1 MPKLRTVLWSV
12 IISIASY
19 GVWIAFNEYDTVIA
33 SVKQLG
39 LAGFLTIC
47 GLSLLNYAIRYIR
60 WHWYLAIMG
69 HSIPVFRHILYYL
82 SGFAL
87 TTTPGKAG
95 EAIRS
100 LYLKRHGVDYPT
112 SLAAFASERFSDLI
126 SVLLIALIAITY
138 FEDYQTVAIG
148 FAAVLVIA
156 LGMIQSKAF
165 RDFCSKLIKKYTHG
179 KISTTLLHIISIV
192 EQMAQLMSIKVL
204 LIGLVLGV
212 VSWGCEAYAFAI
224 VGQALMGPAFGDGV
238 MGVNA
243 PIIVFA
249 GIYAISMLIG
259 AISFL
264 PGGLGSTE
272 AVMYLLLISVGM
284 DSSVAVSAT
293 LLCRIATLWL
303 AVFVGFLALLIVET
317 KYKIEVPEVVP
328 EVVPE
333 ELPKI
338 T

>member
-1 MPKLRTVLWSV
+1 MPKLKAVLWSV
-12 IISIASY
+12 IISIATY
-19 GVWIAFNEYDTVIA
+19 GIWIAFNEYDAVVA

-39 LAGFLTIC
+39 LLGFLTIC
-47 GLSLLNYAIRYIR
+47 VLSLFNYVIRFIR
-60 WHWYLAIMG
+60 WHWYLKIMG

-100 LYLKRHGVDYPT
+100 LYLKQHEVDYPT

-138 FEDYQTVAIG
+138 FEDYKYVAIG
-148 FAAVLVIA
+148 FALFLVIA
-156 LGMIQSKAF
+156 IVMIQSTSF
-165 RDFCSKLIKKYTHG
+165 RNLCAELIQNHTTG
-179 KISTTLLHIISIV
+179 RLSTLLLHVISIV
-192 EQMAQLMSIKVL
+192 EQMAQLMTFKVL
-204 LIGLVLGV
+204 IIGLILGV

-224 VGQALMGPAFGDGV
+224 VGQAMGSET
-238 MGVNA
+238 
-243 PIIVFA
+243 PILIFA

-272 AVMYLLLISVGM
+272 AVMYLLLISIGM

-293 LLCRIATLWL
+293 LLCRITTLWL
-303 AVFVGFLALLIVET
+303 AVLIGFIALFIVET
-317 KYKIEVPEVVP
+317 KFKSNKHT
-328 EVVPE
+328 